1 MIESQKNYLGLDW
14 GEKRIGLALADGE
27 IKIAMPFLTV
37 SSLKEIIEIIATEK
51 INCLIIG
58 NPQKMNGDKANNPN
72 YLNFLKNLKNQINIE
87 IVEVDERLSSKSADV
102 LGFGNKDMASRD
114 EGAATIILQSYLDA
128 LT

>member
-27 IKIAMPFLTV
+27 IRIAMPFLTV

-58 NPQKMNGDKANNPN
+58 SPQKMNGDKANNPN
-72 YLNFLKNLKNQINIE
+72 YLSFLKNLKNQINIE

-114 EGAATIILQSYLDA
+114 EGAATIILQSYLDS
-128 LT
+128 LS